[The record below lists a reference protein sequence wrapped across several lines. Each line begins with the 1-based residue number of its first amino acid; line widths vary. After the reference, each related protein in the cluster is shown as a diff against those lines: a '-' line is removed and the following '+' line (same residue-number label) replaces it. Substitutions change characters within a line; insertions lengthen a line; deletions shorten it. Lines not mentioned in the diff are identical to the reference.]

1 MAEPGQSLFCNRVM
15 DRTAMKQ
22 FISSLMIHFGKVY
35 TAHILDQ
42 LKTLGF
48 QQATRAAVS
57 LGIDDLITTP
67 SREWLIQ
74 DAESRGWF
82 EEQHHY
88 GNVHAVERLR
98 RLIEAW
104 YTTSEYIK
112 TEMNPNFGMTDPSNP
127 VHVMCFSGARGNIS
141 QIHQLLGMRG
151 LMSDPKGQ
159 IIDLPIRSNFRE
171 GLSLTEYMISCYGAR
186 KGIVDI
192 AVRTA
197 DAGYLTRRLVEV
209 VQRIVVRT
217 ADCGTIR
224 GITLSPVRDR
234 QSSRHRIAQSRLIG
248 RVFAENAYVE
258 TRCIATRDQEIG
270 AELADRLIA
279 FHKRPISIRSPLACN
294 SMFWICRLCYGWSLT
309 HGDLIGLGEAVGIM
323 AGQSIG
329 EPGTQLTLRTFHTG
343 GIFTGDIARNI
354 RTPFTGTIMFNA
366 NSVHPTRTRHGH
378 PAWICDDDLSVFIGN
393 EYEARHLTIPSQ
405 SLILVRNNQHVESKQ
420 VIAEVRATTP
430 ISRERVHKYI
440 HSNLYGEMHL
450 GTRVMRRHNPEQHR
464 IYSNIHI
471 LPETSYVRVSSGA
484 SCDGT
489 RSVFRGGGDKIDA
502 QSLVAAGGKDQ
513 SPPDSYPWG
522 PPTNPNNPFCYH
534 SDGADEPPTSTH
546 KRCDRVPEKRHDNSI
561 YICLPHSYRVVTRG
575 HERGGFICLSGRHQR
590 RWHRRTRGG
599 SGTIRRIPRS
609 AEPVPEIQKKVSRVA
624 ADSPA
629 AAAHH
634 SRYTTAEPD
643 RIESRTTKV
652 DSVAKEERT
661 SMGNDRTEKLV
672 ARHQVVGRGHFRS
685 MTEDMWRIIRE
696 FPRPIARANVVRA
709 GTRITPSDTYGRS
722 TGGGLTGTPS
732 TREGSVVRDK
742 LLPAGGHVIRM
753 TESDG
758 ISETTE
764 DNTSMLPTETETE
777 TETPHGAYESLDW
790 NNHRRRIA
798 PYTDQ
803 AFASLR
809 RKRGRRTAMEDHE
822 IRSES
827 GVSKFPNWHL
837 LGKGGWAADGGVAAQ
852 YPPGSED
859 VVGVN
864 ETAGIRSAQKP
875 RLLPEWQ
882 KQSFVEEA
890 DTPSV
895 EVRTSTPLGYN
906 ESINR
911 YSAVEHT
918 SVDRYYGYETGS
930 SGFQYISDARVSRRA
945 SRSTDD
951 NNLVFSHHEGIPRI
965 SQPESCR
972 ERTSLI
978 ISSPDNACKIPLS
991 TTVQHM
997 AGDFGRRPADGSDGV
1012 AVIPNATLL
1021 CDDSRAFK
1029 SPPRRED
1036 KRSTR
1041 LDFII
1046 TMNAFP
1052 AYPLLVYASARG
1064 TQSSD
1069 TLGLL
1074 GHNLHGM
1081 GRRPAFPPHWLTRH
1095 RCLTREVISE
1105 YSTIRNLF
1113 KKTSR
1118 VLNKWFLRD
1127 EDRAYF
1133 QLIMTRKRNQTPAAY
1148 LYPSSPTPCFLPSY
1162 PCTTL
1167 RSVSPG
1173 RFICRGVSVRGYK
1186 LPSKSCEAKAIDIEF
1201 AVIRVAEPHLANRGA
1216 TVHDSSGSIVGGG
1229 DAPITSIHERSRF
1242 EDTIFQGPPK
1252 IEQLSESRPN
1262 TSVSTDLKDSSK
1274 DRSSGG
1280 MTWIFGRA
1288 SGYILSAR
1296 ISLERSRRNP
1306 VDRIGRGYRS
1316 QGVQVADKHT
1326 EIIARQ
1332 VTSKMVALEDGM
1344 ANASPPGELTEVS
1357 RARRMDCALEA
1368 KITCRPVL
1376 SGVTRASPNTKSLI
1390 PGASSRETT
1399 RVSAGAAIRGQTDRS
1414 KGLKENAIV
1423 GGMIPAGTGCEGAL
1437 RQVIPSDELEYIS
1450 GTDKPFPPED
1460 MSSKGAEFRLLP
1472 RKRTARSQH
1481 KYATAG
1487 FVPINYSRCSC
1498 ASIL

>member
-1 MAEPGQSLFCNRVM
+1 TAEPGQSLFCNRVM
-15 DRTAMKQ
+15 DGTAMKQ

-42 LKTLGF
+42 LKTSGF
-48 QQATRAAVS
+48 QQATHAAVS

-82 EEQHHY
+82 EEQHRY

-112 TEMNPNFGMTDPSNP
+112 TEMNPNFRMTDPSNP
-127 VHVMCFSGARGNIS
+127 VHVMSFSGARGNIS
-141 QIHQLLGMRG
+141 QTHQSLGMRG

-171 GLSLTEYMISCYGAR
+171 GPSSTEHMISCYGAR

-217 ADCGTIR
+217 VDCGTIR
-224 GITLSPVRDR
+224 GITVSPVRDR
-234 QSSRHRIAQSRLIG
+234 QGRHRIAQSRPIG

-270 AELADRLIA
+270 AEPADQLIA

-294 SMFWICRLCYGWSLT
+294 SMFWICQLCYGWSLT

-343 GIFTGDIARNI
+343 GIFTGDIARHI

-489 RSVFRGGGDKIDA
+489 RSVFHGGGDKIDA
-502 QSLVAAGGKDQ
+502 QSLPAAGGKDDQ
-513 SPPDSYPWG
+513 SPPDPYSWG
-522 PPTNPNNPFCYH
+522 PPNPNPFCYH
-534 SDGADEPPTSTH
+534 SDGADEPPTSNH
-546 KRCDRVPEKRHDNSI
+546 KRCDRVPEKRHDNLR
-561 YICLPHSYRVVTRG
+561 YLFLPHSYRVVTRG
-575 HERGGFICLSGRHQR
+575 HERGEICRPSGHHQR
-590 RWHRRTRGG
+590 RWHGRTCGG
-599 SGTIRRIPRS
+599 SGKIIIPRS
-609 AEPVPEIQKKVSRVA
+609 EPVPKIQQKKVSRVA
-624 ADSPA
+624 DSPV
-629 AAAHH
+629 AHH
-634 SRYTTAEPD
+634 SGYMTTEPD

-652 DSVAKEERT
+652 GSVAAERT
-661 SMGNDRTEKLV
+661 SVGNDRTERLA
-672 ARHQVVGRGHFRS
+672 ARHQVVGQGNFRS
-685 MTEDMWRIIRE
+685 MSEDMWHIIHE
-696 FPRPIARANVVRA
+696 SPRPIARANVVRA
-709 GTRITPSDTYGRS
+709 GTRITPSDMYGRS
-722 TGGGLTGTPS
+722 TAGGLTGAPS
-732 TREGSVVRDK
+732 TREGSVVIEK

-764 DNTSMLPTETETE
+764 DNTSMSPTETETE
-777 TETPHGAYESLDW
+777 TPDGAYESMDW
-790 NNHRRRIA
+790 NNHNHRRRVT

-809 RKRGRRTAMEDHE
+809 RKRRRGPAREDHE

-827 GVSKFPNWHL
+827 GALKFPNWHL
-837 LGKGGWAADGGVAAQ
+837 LGKGGRVADVGVAAQ

-859 VVGVN
+859 GVGVGVN
-864 ETAGIRSAQKP
+864 DTGIRSAQKP
-875 RLLPEWQ
+875 RLLPERQ
-882 KQSFVEEA
+882 TQSFIEEA

-895 EVRTSTPLGYN
+895 EVRTSTPLVRYH

-911 YSAVEHT
+911 YSAVGHT
-918 SVDRYYGYETGS
+918 SVDRYYGYEMGS
-930 SGFQYISDARVSRRA
+930 SGFQYISDARVSRHRHA
-945 SRSTDD
+945 SRPPDD
-951 NNLVFSHHEGIPRI
+951 NNLVFSQHEGIPRI

-997 AGDFGRRPADGSDGV
+997 AGDFGRRPADGSSDV
-1012 AVIPNATLL
+1012 AIISNATLL
-1021 CDDSRAFK
+1021 CDSRAFI
-1029 SPPRRED
+1029 SPPRREGD

-1064 TQSSD
+1064 TPSD

-1074 GHNLHGM
+1074 GNNLHGM
-1081 GRRPAFPPHWLTRH
+1081 GRRPASSPHWLTRH

-1105 YSTIRNLF
+1105 DSTIRNLF

-1133 QLIMTRKRNQTPAAY
+1133 QLIMMTRKRNQTPAAY
-1148 LYPSSPTPCFLPSY
+1148 LYPSSPTQCFLPSY

-1173 RFICRGVSVRGYK
+1173 RLICRGVSVRGYG

-1201 AVIRVAEPHLANRGA
+1201 AVIRLAEPYLANRGA

-1242 EDTIFQGPPK
+1242 EDTISQGPPK

-1280 MTWIFGRA
+1280 MAWIFGRA

-1357 RARRMDCALEA
+1357 RARRMDCALGA
-1368 KITCRPVL
+1368 KITRRPVL

-1423 GGMIPAGTGCEGAL
+1423 GGMIPAGTSCEGAL
-1437 RQVIPSDELEYIS
+1437 RQLIPSDELEYIS
-1450 GTDKPFPPED
+1450 GTDKPFPPPED
-1460 MSSKGAEFRLLP
+1460 ISSKGAEFRLLP
-1472 RKRTARSQH
+1472 SKRTARSQH
-1481 KYATAG
+1481 KYATAE
-1487 FVPINYSRCSC
+1487 FVPINYSSRSC